1 MPHQTLSWTAKE
13 EQLMMTKND
22 NTAAGQSVVPEPDKM
37 QTALPPAVKEP
48 SLWRRWLGL
57 GTAGVAPELPGMQ
70 PSRRTMLSLGTVAL
84 PLIYCVGAK
93 SARAEPVS
101 RLWDSASVLIGNGG
115 ILQGPDVAQCQ
126 LFDTDGRALEN
137 GTVTADLTMLT
148 SNGTAKFTWRANG
161 GKLEGNFRFPDAKT
175 PAAFAPI
182 PGGAPNQF
190 YLLACGNHT
199 LATDVSGLSADGF
212 FARVTR
218 IVTKCQY
225 AVSAVQVGQTLILHP
240 LAPFCTKCVY
250 IFIRDR
256 DEK

>member
-1 MPHQTLSWTAKE
+1 MIANNDAATAEKPVQVEHDDVRTARPVTGNRAKWKSWQE
-13 EQLMMTKND
+13 VIMTS
-22 NTAAGQSVVPEPDKM
+22 AS
-37 QTALPPAVKEP
+37 
-48 SLWRRWLGL
+48 R
-57 GTAGVAPELPGMQ
+57 MQ
-70 PSRRTMLSLGTVAL
+70 PSRRTMLHSLGAVAL

-93 SARAEPVS
+93 SGRAQPVA

-115 ILQGPDVAQCQ
+115 ILLGPDVAQCP

-137 GTVTADLTMLT
+137 DTVTADLTMLV

-190 YLLACGNHT
+190 YLLAAGDHN

-218 IVTKCQY
+218 VVTKCQY
-225 AVSAVQVGQTLILHP
+225 AVSAVQVGQNLILHP

-250 IFIRDR
+250 IFVTDR